1 VSRVLAVDWGTRR
14 VGLALSDPSRRVA
27 KPLETLVLRTPQDA
41 SRCIAELARREDAA
55 LIVIGLPLNANGEEG
70 SSARSARRLGAELR
84 DQGYQIEFVDERWT
98 SEEARELAIAK
109 GERRRDKGRRDQ
121 LAALIMLQQY
131 LNDPPREVSGDA

>member
-1 VSRVLAVDWGTRR
+1 MSRVLAVDWGTRR

-27 KPLETLVLRTPQDA
+27 KPLDTLILRAPEDA
-41 SRCIAELARREDAA
+41 ALRIAELARQEEVA
-55 LIVIGLPLNANGEEG
+55 LIVIGLPLNANGDEG
-70 SSARSARRLGAELR
+70 NSARSARRLGAQLR

-121 LAALIMLQQY
+121 LAALIVLQQY
-131 LNDPPREVSGDA
+131 LNDAPREDDGHA

>member
-1 VSRVLAVDWGTRR
+1 MSRVLAVDWGTRR

>member
-121 LAALIMLQQY
+121 LAALIMLQEY

>member
-1 VSRVLAVDWGTRR
+1 MSRVLAVDWGTRR

-121 LAALIMLQQY
+121 LAALIMLQEY